1 MNALPFQ
8 THLSPAKDYPAAL
21 EIIQSMQAA
30 ENTQPG
36 FDPALQTIL
45 LTHGQKT
52 RRGVLWFHGYTAAA
66 PQFRQLAEQCF
77 ERGYNV
83 LIPCVPHHGFKDR
96 MSPETSRVKAPEL
109 LQFTGAMVDLMHAL
123 GDEIVVGG
131 LSMGGAL
138 TSWVAQERPDVA
150 KAVIVAPFLGAHVIP
165 TSLTRI
171 AASGTQFLP
180 DYRQWWDHEL
190 KEALAGPKY
199 GYVQHSTRSLGQI
212 LKLGFQVA
220 DAARSRPPAVAE
232 IWLALND
239 NDKSVN
245 NEMAER
251 LAASWQKA
259 GAQSVR
265 TFRFPAALGL
275 PHDLISI
282 EQPHANP
289 QLVYA
294 ELMKMIG

>member
-1 MNALPFQ
+1 MLA
-8 THLSPAKDYPAAL
+8 SPLQSLASPIQDYPAAL
-21 EIIQSMQAA
+21 DRIQAMQSV
-30 ENTQPG
+30 EVLQPG
-36 FDPALQTIL
+36 FDPALKTIL
-45 LTHGQKT
+45 LTHGHKT
-52 RRGVLWFHGYTAAA
+52 RRAVLWFHGYTAAA
-66 PQFRQLAEQCF
+66 PQFRPLAELCF

-83 LIPCVPHHGFKDR
+83 LIPCLPHHGFRDR
-96 MSPETSRVKAPEL
+96 MSVETSQMKTQEL
-109 LQFTGAMVDLMHAL
+109 AQVTAAMVDLMHAL
-123 GDEIVVGG
+123 GDDIVVGG

-138 TSWVAQERPDVA
+138 ACWVAQERADV
-150 KAVIVAPFLGAHVIP
+150 KTVVIVAPFLGARIIP
-165 TSLTRI
+165 THLTRVV
-171 AASGTQFLP
+171 AHVTQFVL
-180 DYRQWWDHEL
+180 DIRQWWDPKL
-190 KEALAGPKY
+190 KEDLAGPDY

-220 DAARSRPPAVAE
+220 DAARRRPPAVAD
-232 IWLALND
+232 IWMVLND

-259 GAQSVR
+259 GAKSVC

-289 QLVYA
+289 QLVYS
-294 ELMKMIG
+294 ELIKMVR